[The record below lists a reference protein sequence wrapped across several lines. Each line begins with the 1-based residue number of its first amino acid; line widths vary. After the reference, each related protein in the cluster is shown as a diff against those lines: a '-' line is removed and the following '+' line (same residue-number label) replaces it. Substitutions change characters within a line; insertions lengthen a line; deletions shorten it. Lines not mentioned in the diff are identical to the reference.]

1 MESLVTLVAA
11 AFFFVSAAVFLRRRI
26 ITSCAGRA
34 SAPAP
39 VIPPQ
44 RLITISDA
52 AVAQRALVENADVFS
67 NRPSA
72 LFGKRLVTG
81 YRRRRSDNIISAPHG
96 RLWRALRCNLSSQ
109 VIHATRIASFGPLR
123 RAAVDA
129 VVTDLRQSAAKGKVV
144 VVVRDCLYAALFSMV
159 ARLCFGAVD
168 EVQVRALQRVI
179 QDFVQAVGVTLSSN
193 KQPEPGARPPPTTT
207 AAKLQKLV
215 RWRWSC
221 RDYVSFRQRQAE
233 LFLPLIEARRHSS
246 RNCNDGEVRSYID
259 SLLDLRVP
267 NVEFDDQLDDDED
280 MIRRPLTDDEL
291 VSLVSEFLGAGT
303 ETVVASIEWTLAHL
317 VTQPQIQNKLR
328 REVIANC
335 DGKCPSPAEE
345 REIQMFHRSVMPYL
359 HAVVLEGLRMHPT
372 VPFAIREVRTEVE
385 GAVIGQTTMPDGGL
399 RVHFSLGAI
408 GRDSKTWPDPDEFR
422 PERFLAG
429 GEGEDVGPLPGP
441 KEIKMMPFGAGPRYC
456 PGMGLAMLNVKCF
469 MAALVREF
477 EWAEESSVDLT
488 ELDGFFKVMKKPLRA
503 HVTPR
508 ASFFREALKS
518 HTRLAI
524 ASVHA

>member
-1 MESLVTLVAA
+1 MESLATLVAA
-11 AFFFVSAAVFLRRRI
+11 AFFFLSAAVFLRRRI
-26 ITSCAGRA
+26 IMFCAGRA

-39 VIPPQ
+39 VIPQQ

-52 AVAQRALVENADVFS
+52 TITQRALVDNADVFS

-96 RLWRALRCNLSSQ
+96 RFWRALRCNLSSQ

-123 RAAVDA
+123 RAAVDT

-144 VVVRDCLYAALFSMV
+144 IMVRDCLYAAVFSMV

-168 EVQVRALQRVI
+168 EVQVRAMQRVI
-179 QDFVQAVGVTLSSN
+179 QGFVQAVGETLSSN
-193 KQPEPGARPPPTTT
+193 KQPELG
-207 AAKLQKLV
+207 KLV
-215 RWRWSC
+215 RWSWSG

-246 RNCNDGEVRSYID
+246 PNCNEDGEVRSYID

-280 MIRRPLTDDEL
+280 MIRRPLTDDQL

-317 VTQPQIQNKLR
+317 VTKPQIQNKLR

-335 DGKCPSPAEE
+335 DGKCPSPSEE
-345 REIQMFHRSVMPYL
+345 RDIQMFHRSVMPYL
-359 HAVVLEGLRMHPT
+359 HAVVLESLRMHPA
-372 VPFAIREVRTEVE
+372 VPFAIREVRTEAGV
-385 GAVIGQTTMPDGGL
+385 VIGRTTMPDGGL

-429 GEGEDVGPLPGP
+429 GEEEDVGPLPGP

-469 MAALVREF
+469 MAALVRDF
-477 EWAEESSVDLT
+477 EWADESSVDLT

-508 ASFFREALKS
+508 ASFLK
-518 HTRLAI
+518 H
-524 ASVHA
+524 